1 METTK
6 TVVATKWSVDQA
18 HSTIEFKVRHL
29 MISHIKGSF
38 KTFDASIYTTGRDF
52 STAEVDLWIDV
63 ASISTGDEIRDKHL
77 LGADFFDVENHKQ
90 ISFTSNTIGKAD
102 GDGNH
107 ELWGV
112 LTMRGI
118 AQDIKLNVLEGG
130 IIKDPWGNE
139 RAGFTVT
146 AVIKR
151 SDWGII
157 FNSTLDS
164 GEIMIGDDVNI
175 TCDLEVVNKGP
186 KEAAVGL

>member
-1 METTK
+1 MEKTK

-38 KTFDASIYTTGRDF
+38 KTFDASIYTTGNDF

-77 LGADFFDVENHKQ
+77 LGADFFDIDNHKQ
-90 ISFTSNTIGKAD
+90 ISFTSSTIGKAD
-102 GDGNH
+102 EDGIH
-107 ELWGV
+107 ELWGE

-118 AQDIKLNVLEGG
+118 SQDLKLNVLEGG
-130 IIKDPWGNE
+130 VIKDPWGNE

-151 SDWGII
+151 SEWGII
-157 FNSTLDS
+157 FNSTLDT
-164 GEIMIGDDVNI
+164 GGLMISDDVHI
-175 TCDLEVVNKGP
+175 TCDLELVCIGQKDAIVK
-186 KEAAVGL
+186 